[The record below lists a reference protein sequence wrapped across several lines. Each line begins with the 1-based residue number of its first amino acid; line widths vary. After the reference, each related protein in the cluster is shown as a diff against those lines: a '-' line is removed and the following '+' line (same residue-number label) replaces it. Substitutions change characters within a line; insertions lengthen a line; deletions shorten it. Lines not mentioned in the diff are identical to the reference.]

1 MSEIDHS
8 SHLKTHEIAK
18 NHGGFQS
25 HDLKTFIVSAVGG
38 SLEFYDF
45 VVYVFFA
52 QLIANLFF
60 DATSPIGG
68 LLLAF
73 NVYASGYV
81 ARIFGGVLF
90 SHFGDKF
97 GRKNSFAFTILLMA
111 IPTFLI
117 GFLPTY
123 QMVGGIAT
131 VLLIVCRIAQGL
143 AVGGELPCS
152 ITFVFEHA
160 REGRKALACGILF
173 CGVILGIFWGSLAG
187 TLATR
192 FLSEQQLLD
201 WGWRIPFI
209 FGGVLG
215 AVGVYLRK
223 KLSETPTFQN
233 MKGKIT
239 ENFIPVR
246 EVFKNYKVNTLRAG
260 AICLVTAV
268 VVALMYLYLPVYLQ
282 IFFKFKPYDAFL
294 INSSF
299 VVFYAL
305 FILPFALICDK
316 WGDKR
321 VFSFSC
327 LGLAL
332 FSLPLFLSFQEKTLT
347 PVLLCYF
354 VVSLLTSGLTVSS
367 ITLLAKSFP
376 AKVRYS
382 GAALSYN
389 LAFGLIGGFTPLI
402 STTLIQVTG
411 FNAAPALY
419 LTFVALIGLFVNIK
433 KWRVYSD

>member
-1 MSEIDHS
+1 MSESEVAS
-8 SHLKTHEIAK
+8 SLVKEEGRAGLK
-18 NHGGFQS
+18 S
-25 HDLKTFIVSAVGG
+25 RDLKTFIVSAIGG

-52 QLIANLFF
+52 QLIAKLFF
-60 DATSPIGG
+60 DVTSPIGG

-81 ARIFGGVLF
+81 ARIFGGMLF
-90 SHFGDKF
+90 SHFGDKS
-97 GRKNSFAFTILLMA
+97 GRKNSFAFTVLLMA

-117 GFLPTY
+117 GLLPTY
-123 QMVGGIAT
+123 QMIGVAAT
-131 VLLIVCRIAQGL
+131 VLLVACRIAQGL

-192 FLSEQQLLD
+192 FLSEQELMN
-201 WGWRIPFI
+201 WGWRIPFL

-215 AVGVYLRK
+215 VVGVYLRK
-223 KLSETPTFQN
+223 RLSETPTFQK
-233 MKGKIT
+233 MKGEISK
-239 ENFIPVR
+239 NFIPVH
-246 EVFKNYKVNTLRAG
+246 EILKDYKVNALRAG

-282 IFFKFKPYDAFL
+282 MFFKFKAYDTFL

-305 FILPFALICDK
+305 LILPFSMACDR
-316 WGDKR
+316 WGERR
-321 VFSFSC
+321 VFLLSC
-327 LGLAL
+327 LGLIL
-332 FSLPLFLSFQEKTLT
+332 FSLPLFLSFYEGALA
-347 PVLLCYF
+347 PVLICYF
-354 VVSLLTSGLTVSS
+354 VVSVLTSSLTVSS
-367 ITLLAKSFP
+367 ITLLARSFP
-376 AKVRYS
+376 AKIRYS

-411 FNAAPALY
+411 LNAAPAVY
-419 LTFVALIGLFVNIK
+419 LTLVAIVGFCANIK
-433 KWRVYSD
+433 DWMVYRD